1 MPDWVGYL
9 LALSAFIVLAP
20 LLAWA
25 GHRHG
30 RSIKGGIALA
40 SFMLGFAP
48 IDPPTK
54 HMIEATERRGADE
67 NENDEPKDP
76 CDKPDII

>member
-1 MPDWVGYL
+1 MPTWLGYL
-9 LALSAFIVLAP
+9 LAVAAFVVLAP
-20 LLAWA
+20 LMAWI
-25 GHRHG
+25 GCRHG

-54 HMIEATERRGADE
+54 HMIEASEGRGAGE
-67 NENDEPKDP
+67 NENDEPKN
-76 CDKPDII
+76 PDRT